1 MIFEPASRVP
11 LPTTDVISYIFSDP
25 PYDHDQPVIISF
37 LWLSTEYVLTGADL
51 HRCER
56 LLAVDFLQSG

>member
-25 PYDHDQPVIISF
+25 PYDHDQPVVTSSSLEI
-37 LWLSTEYVLTGADL
+37 EYVLTGADL